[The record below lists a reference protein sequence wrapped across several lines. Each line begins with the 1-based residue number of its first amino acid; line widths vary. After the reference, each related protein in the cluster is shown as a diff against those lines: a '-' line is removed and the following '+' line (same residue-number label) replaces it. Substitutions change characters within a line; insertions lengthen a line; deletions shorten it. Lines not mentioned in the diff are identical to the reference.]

1 MEAMKKCKDEI
12 SEASAATEVPWE
24 VVWPLLLG
32 GRCGSSAMV
41 KELFFVDLCVSFLA

>member
-32 GRCGSSAMV
+32 EDAV
-41 KELFFVDLCVSFLA
+41 HLQW